1 VVHETAPAFDADVL
15 DLFREESEVDIE
27 TWNEARGSRRA
38 TIWIVVAD
46 DVPYIRS
53 FRGEHG
59 RWFQDLRL
67 ESHGAIHAAGRR
79 IPVQAVPADDP
90 ESIEACSR
98 ELARKY
104 AGDPSTP
111 AMLTPM
117 AVGTTLRLEP
127 A

>member
-1 VVHETAPAFDADVL
+1 VADESTERFDDDIL
-15 DLFREESEVDIE
+15 DLFREEVEVDIE
-27 TWNEARGSRRA
+27 TWNEGRGARRV

-67 ESHGAIHAAGRR
+67 EPHGAIHAAGRR
-79 IPVQAVPADDP
+79 IPVRAVLADDP
-90 ESIEACSR
+90 QSIELCSR

-104 AGDPSTP
+104 AGDPATP
-111 AMLTPM
+111 TMLTDF
-117 AVGTTLRLEP
+117 VLGTTLRLEP